1 MMASTG
7 DNNGREG
14 FFSRLSPGVALL
26 LLMLLAVVL
35 RGVFIVVAR
44 PMIQYDE
51 TAYVRMAQNIA
62 AGKAP
67 YGISELSTTHFT
79 ILLPLFISGVAT
91 IVRNFVAAGYIVV
104 TLFGALMLIPTY
116 LLGKELFSQRVGL
129 MAAALLAVFPIFIS
143 TPEYIYT
150 ETIYIF
156 FLLTAA
162 FFTWQTLMRWRIP
175 CSILAGVSLGFAYLA
190 NPLGIVYAAMLIP
203 LVAVVAAT
211 RRHWRLPL
219 RSLGL
224 MLLFFALVASPYIV
238 FLHHELGS
246 WTYTGKQSY
255 GYNYYA
261 ASHGLER
268 GTVEWEREV
277 MSLNDAGTEVRTLSG
292 GYDTSPLKD
301 IQTRP
306 LEVLKVFAKQGLV
319 FYREILF
326 KLFPLWLLPLLGLG
340 LFASG
345 WDRVRLT
352 RNGYLLYF
360 ILPVVPVTAMLAFT
374 RFYMPYIPF
383 VLIWVGAGWLHLE
396 KWGLETVSLSV
407 SERRQPVLRRAV
419 PWVLAI
425 AVLLPL
431 AAYGGAMALGQDF
444 DIQYRQAGEWILDN
458 AGQDRRVMYKEA
470 AAFYADGVMVPL
482 PYADYQDT
490 TRYARE
496 KNVDFLVISRA
507 DLINWRPDLEVLLDD
522 NTRPADWKLVHTV
535 NEGSG
540 SETYIFELVS

>member
-1 MMASTG
+1 ML
-7 DNNGREG
+7 DQDKPVG
-14 FFSRLSPGVALL
+14 FFSRLSPGVALM
-26 LLMLLAVVL
+26 LLMLLAVAL
-35 RGVFIVVAR
+35 RAIFIVVAR

-51 TAYVRMAQNIA
+51 TAYVRMAQNIS

-79 ILLPLFISGVAT
+79 ILLPLFIAGIAT
-91 IVRNFVAAGYIVV
+91 VVRNFVAAGYIVA
-104 TLFGALMLIPTY
+104 TFFGALMLVPTY
-116 LLGKELFSQRVGL
+116 LLGKEFYSHRAGL
-129 MAAALLAVFPIFIS
+129 MAAAMLAVFPIFIS

-150 ETIYIF
+150 ETTYIF

-203 LVAVVAAT
+203 LVVAVAIV

-224 MLLFFALVASPYIV
+224 MLLFFALVASPYVV
-238 FLHHELGS
+238 FLHHELGR

-268 GTVEWEREV
+268 GTIEWERDV
-277 MSLNDAGTEVRTLSG
+277 MSLNDSGTEVRTLSG
-292 GYDTSPLKD
+292 GYDTGPLQD
-301 IQTRP
+301 IRTRP
-306 LEVLKVFAKQGLV
+306 LQVLKVFAKQGLL

-326 KLFPLWLLPLLGLG
+326 KLFPLWLLPLLSLG
-340 LFASG
+340 LFAAG
-345 WDRVRLT
+345 WDRKRLT
-352 RNGYLLYF
+352 RNGFLLYF
-360 ILPVVPVTAMLAFT
+360 IFPVVPVTAMLAFT

-383 VLIWVGAGWLHLE
+383 VLVWAGTGWLWLE
-396 KWGLETVSLSV
+396 KWGAETVTMTV
-407 SERRQPVLRRAV
+407 RERWQPAVKRAV
-419 PWVLAI
+419 PWVIAA

-431 AAYGGAMALGQDF
+431 AAYGGAMALGQDY
-444 DIQYRQAGEWILDN
+444 DLEYRD
-458 AGQDRRVMYKEA
+458 AGQWIRNNVGQDQRVMYKEA

-482 PYADYQDT
+482 PYADYAST
-490 TRYARE
+490 TRYAKE
-496 KNVDFLVISRA
+496 KNVDFLVISRR
-507 DLINWRPDLEVLLDD
+507 DILKWRPDLDLLIDENDRPDD
-522 NTRPADWKLVHTV
+522 WQLVQIIHQGAG
-535 NEGSG
+535 N
-540 SETYIFELVS
+540 ETYIFQLVA